1 MDKCEQYARQR
12 AEHFKQLGDWSAAI
26 EWANTAHRYYTYELT
41 KGRIETNHKERKS
54 K

>member
-1 MDKCEQYARQR
+1 MDKYEQYARQR

-41 KGRIETNHKERKS
+41 KGRSEAAQKERES